1 MFKQTAQGSSLCQ
14 FHMILL
20 ILLTGLFTR
29 QALARRY
36 INVFHP
42 AATKTPHTIVRF
54 LVIKVNS
61 GILWL

>member
-1 MFKQTAQGSSLCQ
+1 LRAGNLKMFKQTAQGSSLCQ

-42 AATKTPHTIVRF
+42 AATKPHTRLYVF
-54 LVIKVNS
+54 
-61 GILWL
+61 